1 MRVDDALPDGV
12 PHLPWSP
19 QITGGHRYNVAK
31 ERTHGTAVGAA
42 SPGTTDAVHHAPQS
56 CGTARERDRH
66 LPLRIRPA
74 SPYCVR
80 LDLASFPDE
89 HVTWV
94 IGRDLL
100 LAGTEK
106 LSGDGDVKIWPSRQ
120 RGNTPSL
127 YLRLE
132 RPYVTA
138 MFATELDPI
147 RQWLMETYIAV
158 PAGRESLLVDW
169 DALAASRRPPT

>member
-1 MRVDDALPDGV
+1 MEQQWAQ
-12 PHLPWSP
+12 PHREQL
-19 QITGGHRYNVAK
+19 TLFTTLHNL
-31 ERTHGTAVGAA
+31 AA
-42 SPGTTDAVHHAPQS
+42 PPESATVTCRFGYV
-56 CGTARERDRH
+56 
-66 LPLRIRPA
+66 PA

-80 LDLASFPDE
+80 LDLASFPDD